1 MKELTINP
9 RRAWILVFAIL
20 AVAIVVRIVYGFAKT
35 DYHVDEAI
43 TLALT
48 NETWLPPVDT
58 GVFGKWMGK
67 QELEDR
73 AFNDAIRQ
81 RGFLDFV
88 GIAQSTARDV
98 HPPLYYWL
106 FAGARLI
113 VGPQRHMAA
122 NLLLN
127 LACFILSSAFLLIVM
142 RRVSGDSRLSLIVLA
157 LFAFSSA
164 AVSESLFLR
173 MYELLQTDCM
183 AFLCCATVLLYPK
196 DSRYP
201 VMERVVAYT
210 GLFLSACAGLLT
222 HYYFL
227 LFIAPVSF
235 AALIALI
242 RRKDFPA
249 LLWAML
255 SVLAGLYLAYRVFPD
270 MASHMTGS
278 QRARQSIGNLTQ
290 ADLAMRLRTVGAYI
304 LLLVRYVPA
313 FVAFL
318 VALALR
324 PFFHRDGSGGVSAG
338 FIALL
343 ALTFCVLFLTIAL
356 SAPYQ
361 TLRYIVSFTP
371 AFVLLFAAL
380 VVWLLP
386 GAPGRVVLV
395 VALILGVVPGLIP
408 GNIADFHED
417 YRVDKNPAYFA
428 DDVPVIVVSSY
439 EGASWKNLLLYKSI
453 PAQKRVFVASR
464 GAGDLSTALLQLA
477 AKSGSR
483 EVYVFSDDWFP
494 RPPEFERVGYY
505 GFFCVYRLTVE

>member
-9 RRAWILVFAIL
+9 RTKWVLVCAIL
-20 AVAIVVRIVYGFAKT
+20 AVSIAVRIAYGFSKT

-58 GVFGKWMGK
+58 GVFGKWMDK

-73 AFNDAIRQ
+73 AFNNSIRQ
-81 RGFLDFV
+81 RGYVDFV
-88 GIAQSTARDV
+88 GIAQSTALDV

-113 VGPQRHMAA
+113 VGPRHHMAA

-127 LACFILSSAFLLIVM
+127 LTCFMLSSVFLLVVM
-142 RRVSGDSRLSLIVLA
+142 RRVSGDPKLSLIVLA

-173 MYELLQTDCM
+173 MYELLQIDCM
-183 AFLCCATVLLYPK
+183 AFLCCATLLMYPK
-196 DSRYP
+196 NARFP
-201 VMERVVAYT
+201 AIERAIAYV

-227 LFIAPVSF
+227 LFITPVSF
-235 AALIALI
+235 AALIALV

-249 LLWAML
+249 LLWATL
-255 SVLAGLYLAYRVFPD
+255 AVLAGLYFAYRIFPG
-270 MASHMTGS
+270 MAGHLTGS
-278 QRARQSIGNLTQ
+278 QRAQQSVGNLLRG
-290 ADLAMRLRTVGAYI
+290 DMAMRLGSIGSYVW
-304 LLLVRYVPA
+304 LLIRYVPA

-324 PFFHRDGSGGVSAG
+324 PFYHRDGSGGISAG

-343 ALTFCVLFLTIAL
+343 ALTFCFLFLTVAL

-361 TLRYIVSFTP
+361 TLRYIVAFTP
-371 AFVLLFAAL
+371 AFILLFASL

-386 GAPGRVVLV
+386 GVPGRAVLV
-395 VALILGVVPGLIP
+395 VALILGIFPGLLP

-417 YRVDKNPAYFA
+417 YRVDKNPVYFA
-428 DDVPVIVVSSY
+428 DNLPVIIVSSY
-439 EGASWKNLLLYKSI
+439 EGASWKNLLLYKSV
-453 PAQKRVFVASR
+453 PAKKKVYVASR

-477 AKSGSR
+477 AASGSR

-494 RPPEFERVGYY
+494 RPPEFERIGYY
-505 GFFCVYRLTVE
+505 GFFSVYRLTVE